1 MKNFVIINLNNGGSC
16 EYIEKIADEDNIV
29 ILQILFDNFNSPTFS
44 LVDGSDS
51 LNMAA
56 VVEVNYKR
64 DIEIPMDWI
73 RQHKNF
79 KLEVID
85 SVPNIK
91 YEFSFITE
99 AINIK
104 SNILVRPGG
113 STDFIIYSAV
123 NNNYS
128 DLPIATRSKLGAV
141 IVGKGLDVTT
151 SGILSGE
158 EIEIL
163 TNLQIE
169 NLLK

>member
-51 LNMAA
+51 LILAA
-56 VVEVNYKR
+56 TEENQKR
-64 DIEIPMDWI
+64 DIEIPKDWI
-73 RQHKNF
+73 QQHKNF
-79 KLEVID
+79 HLEVID
-85 SVPNIK
+85 IVPNIE

-113 STDFIIYSAV
+113 STDFVIYSAV